1 MAFILCINSNNE
13 QEVKWYNHL
22 IFIVI
27 IFFFIYTS
35 NSEDKC
41 TAKDFV
47 PNIPKTLHLYLKDFY
62 ISKIFH
68 EILIQNEQSL
78 WKNLVKPEVYLSFY
92 KESIKLRFCKIS
104 YRLKLVELFLKKTPS
119 KIFDSVLNTS
129 FMPVHKDRK

>member
-78 WKNLVKPEVYLSFY
+78 
-92 KESIKLRFCKIS
+92 
-104 YRLKLVELFLKKTPS
+104 
-119 KIFDSVLNTS
+119 
-129 FMPVHKDRK
+129 